1 MKMNIAELQ
10 RATAMKVI
18 AAMETSGTNWCKDW
32 TPKNGQRPT
41 SISTGK
47 AYSGINTLIL
57 GLTRMAKGW
66 RSHEYGTFNAWRAK
80 GYNVAEGQKA
90 THIVWYSSGTR
101 KVQNDDGTEENQ
113 SWRVAKTFPVFNAEQ
128 IADYSPADIGNV
140 PEVTTKPNTAMD
152 KLAGDVSANVRNVD
166 LAQAFYVPSAD
177 YINMPAIDQFTN
189 AEAYACT
196 LGHELTHWTGHKSR
210 LDRDLKDNYA
220 LEELVAELGSAMLAA
235 SLGIS
240 PEPRDDHA
248 KYLSNWIK
256 DISDKPATIMSAA
269 AKAQAATSYLLD
281 AQATSQ
287 IGLAA

>member
-1 MKMNIAELQ
+1 MDIAELQ

-57 GLTRMAKGW
+57 GLTRMATGW
-66 RSHEYGTFNAWRAK
+66 QSHEYGTFKAWRAK
-80 GYNVAEGQKA
+80 GCNVAKGQKA
-90 THIVWYSSGTR
+90 THIVWYGSGTR
-101 KVQNDDGTEENQ
+101 KVLNDDGTEEDQ
-113 SWRVAKTFPVFNAEQ
+113 SWRAARPYAVFNAEQ
-128 IADYSPADIGNV
+128 VAHYTPADMGNV

-152 KLAGDVSANVRNVD
+152 KLAGDVSANVRNED
-166 LAQAFYVPSAD
+166 LARAFYVPSAD
-177 YINMPAIDQFTN
+177 YINMPAIDQFTS

-210 LDRDLKDNYA
+210 LDRNKDNYA
-220 LEELVAELGSAMLAA
+220 IEELVAELGSAMLAA

-240 PEPRDDHA
+240 PEPCDGHA
-248 KYLSNWIK
+248 KYLNNWIK
-256 DISDKPATIMSAA
+256 DIRDKPATIMSAA

>member
-1 MKMNIAELQ
+1 
-10 RATAMKVI
+10 
-18 AAMETSGTNWCKDW
+18 
-32 TPKNGQRPT
+32 
-41 SISTGK
+41 
-47 AYSGINTLIL
+47 
-57 GLTRMAKGW
+57 MAKGW
-66 RSHEYGTFNAWRAK
+66 QSHEYGTFNAWRAK
-80 GYNVAEGQKA
+80 GCNVAKGQKA

-101 KVQNDDGTEENQ
+101 KVKNDDGTEENLPC
-113 SWRVAKTFPVFNAEQ
+113 RRFAKTFPVFNAEQ

-140 PEVTTKPNTAMD
+140 PEVTAKPDTAMD
-152 KLAGDVSANVRNVD
+152 KLAGDVNANVRNVD

-177 YINMPAIDQFTN
+177 YINMPAIDQFTS

-220 LEELVAELGSAMLAA
+220 IEELVAELGSAMLAA